1 MLNISVKSSNAV
13 ELIIL
18 DGEIDMYVAPQVR
31 AALLAASKA
40 CSKGVAVD
48 LGGVSYMDSSG
59 IATLIEGLQMTK
71 KKGARFLIFG
81 VQPNVMDMLKLAK
94 LHDFFELYPS
104 ENDALNSLC

>member
-1 MLNISVKSSNAV
+1 MLNISVKSSNGV
-13 ELIIL
+13 ELVIL

-31 AALLAASKA
+31 EALLAASNA
-40 CSKGVAVD
+40 CSRGVAVD
-48 LGGVSYMDSSG
+48 LNGISYMDSSG

-94 LHDFFELYPS
+94 LHDFFELYSS